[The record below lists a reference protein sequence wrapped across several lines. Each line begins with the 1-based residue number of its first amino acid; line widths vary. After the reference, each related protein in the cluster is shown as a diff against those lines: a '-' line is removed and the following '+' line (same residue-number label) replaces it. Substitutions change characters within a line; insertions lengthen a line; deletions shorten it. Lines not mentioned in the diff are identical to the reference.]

1 MTKQRGKT
9 IAVENE
15 VWRELKLLSIESGR
29 TLSETIDE
37 LLKIAESER
46 NAAATKSAKR
56 TRTKPGGKPGSVD
69 QVKREGD

>member
-46 NAAATKSAKR
+46 NAAAAKSTERPRK
-56 TRTKPGGKPGSVD
+56 KPGGKPGSVD